1 VQQQEARDD
10 AILSEAFMRT
20 SDIVRLFTLAALWGA
35 SFLGLRVVAPTLGA
49 IVTAEA
55 RVAIAG
61 LALLA
66 WCAIVHVPLR
76 WREHAWPMT
85 VVGLFNSA
93 IPFALFAF
101 AVKTIPG
108 GYAAIL
114 NATSPLFG
122 AVIASLWLRET
133 LGGRRLL
140 GIVFGV
146 AGVACVV
153 KLGPVAM
160 TGDALIA
167 YIACLAA
174 ACCYGFAGNY
184 TKQLGRPVA
193 PTAMATGSQITAAI
207 ALLPLIPFDPVQ
219 AVPTHAVIAITAALG
234 IGSTAIAYLFYF
246 RLIRDVGATRAL
258 TVTFLV
264 PLFAVVWGWA
274 LLDEA
279 VTWRMAG
286 GGALVLIAT
295 WLVVSASNAK
305 TVAAAVASPGA
316 KPVAGLR

>member
-1 VQQQEARDD
+1 
-10 AILSEAFMRT
+10 MRT

-55 RVAIAG
+55 RVGIAG

-85 VVGLFNSA
+85 IVGLFNSA

-122 AVIASLWLRET
+122 AVIASLWLREA

-153 KLGPVAM
+153 KLGPVTM

-167 YIACLAA
+167 YVACLAA

-184 TKQLGRPVA
+184 TKQLARPIA
-193 PTAMATGSQITAAI
+193 PTAMAAGSQITAAI
-207 ALLPLIPFDPVQ
+207 ALLPLIPFDPVR
-219 AVPTHAVIAITAALG
+219 VMPTHSVVLIVAALG
-234 IGSTAIAYLFYF
+234 IGSTAIAYLLYF
-246 RLIRDVGATRAL
+246 LLIRDGGATRAL

-264 PLFAVVWGWA
+264 PLFAVAWGWA
-274 LLDEA
+274 LLHEV

-295 WLVVSASNAK
+295 WLVVSASKTK
-305 TVAAAVASPGA
+305 TVVVATPAQCGVPA
-316 KPVAGLR
+316 TRRA

>member
-1 VQQQEARDD
+1 
-10 AILSEAFMRT
+10 MR
-20 SDIVRLFTLAALWGA
+20 SADFVRLFVLAALWGA
-35 SFLGLRVVAPTLGA
+35 SFLGLRIVAPTLGA

-61 LALLA
+61 VALLV
-66 WCAIVHVPLR
+66 WCAILRVPLG
-76 WREHAWPMT
+76 WRRNMRPLI
-85 VVGLFNSA
+85 VVGIFNSA

-122 AVIASLWLRET
+122 AVIASLWLREE
-133 LGGRRLL
+133 LGARRLL
-140 GIVFGV
+140 GIAFGV

-153 KLGPVAM
+153 KLGPVAL
-160 TGDALIA
+160 TGDALVA
-167 YIACLAA
+167 YAACLAA

-184 TKQLGRPVA
+184 TKQLANRRSGSIA
-193 PTAMATGSQITAAI
+193 PNAMAAGSQITAAI
-207 ALLPLIPFDPVQ
+207 ALLPMIPFDPMQ
-219 AVPTHAVIAITAALG
+219 AMPTHSIVLIVAALG
-234 IGSTAIAYLFYF
+234 IGSTAIAYLLYF

-264 PLFAVVWGWA
+264 PLFAVAWGWA

-279 VTWRMAG
+279 ITWRMAG

-295 WLVVSASNAK
+295 WLVVSASKAAIVPASR
-305 TVAAAVASPGA
+305 VAAAM
-316 KPVAGLR
+316 R

>member
-1 VQQQEARDD
+1 
-10 AILSEAFMRT
+10 MRP
-20 SDIVRLFTLAALWGA
+20 SDTLRLFVLAALWGG
-35 SFLGLRVVAPTLGA
+35 SFLGLRIVAPVLGA

-55 RVAIAG
+55 RVAVAG
-61 LALLA
+61 VALLA
-66 WCAIVHVPLR
+66 WCAIVRVPLR
-76 WREHAWPMT
+76 WREHAGPMA
-85 VVGLFNSA
+85 VVGVFNSA

-101 AVKTIPG
+101 AVRTIPG

-122 AVIASLWLRET
+122 AVIASLWLREA
-133 LGGRRLL
+133 LGVRRLL

-153 KLGPVAM
+153 KLGPVAA
-160 TGDALIA
+160 TGDALVA
-167 YIACLAA
+167 YAACLAA

-184 TKQLGRPVA
+184 TKQLARPIPPA
-193 PTAMATGSQITAAI
+193 AMATGSQITAAI

-219 AVPTHAVIAITAALG
+219 AVPTHTVVAVAAALG
-234 IGSTAIAYLFYF
+234 IGSTAIAYLLYF

-264 PLFAVVWGWA
+264 PLFAVGWGWA
-274 LLDEA
+274 LLDEV

-295 WLVVSASNAK
+295 WLVVTAPKAASAASSR
-305 TVAAAVASPGA
+305 AAAP
-316 KPVAGLR
+316 GLR

>member
-1 VQQQEARDD
+1 
-10 AILSEAFMRT
+10 MRA
-20 SDIVRLFTLAALWGA
+20 SDMVRLLILAALWGA
-35 SFLGLRVVAPTLGA
+35 SFLGLRIVAPTLGA

-61 LALLA
+61 LALIA
-66 WCAIVHVPLR
+66 WCAIVRVPLG
-76 WREHAWPMT
+76 WRQNAWRLI
-85 VVGLFNSA
+85 VVGIFNSA

-101 AVKTIPG
+101 AVKTLPA

-122 AVIASLWLRET
+122 AMIASLWLREA

-146 AGVACVV
+146 AGVACLV
-153 KLGPVAM
+153 KLGPVAL
-160 TGDALIA
+160 TGEVLIA
-167 YIACLAA
+167 CAACLAA

-184 TKQLGRPVA
+184 TKQLARPIA

-207 ALLPLIPFDPVQ
+207 ALLPLIPFDPVRV
-219 AVPTHAVIAITAALG
+219 VPTHAIVIIVAALG
-234 IGSTAIAYLFYF
+234 IGSTAIAYLLYF
-246 RLIRDVGATRAL
+246 RLIRNVGATRAL

-264 PLFAVVWGWA
+264 PLFAVAWGWA
-274 LLDEA
+274 LLDEV

-295 WLVVSASNAK
+295 WLVVSGLNAK
-305 TVAAAVASPGA
+305 TVAAPRVVVPAAPRA
-316 KPVAGLR
+316 

>member
-1 VQQQEARDD
+1 
-10 AILSEAFMRT
+10 MRI
-20 SDIVRLFTLAALWGA
+20 SDIVRLFILAALWGA
-35 SFLGLRVVAPTLGA
+35 SFLGLRMVAPSLGA

-61 LALLA
+61 IALLA
-66 WCAIVHVPLR
+66 WCAIVRVPLG
-76 WREHAWPMT
+76 WRQNAWPLI
-85 VVGLFNSA
+85 VVGIFNSA

-101 AVKTIPG
+101 AVRTIPG

-122 AVIASLWLRET
+122 AVIASVWLREA
-133 LGGRRLL
+133 LGARRLL

-160 TGDALIA
+160 TGDALVA
-167 YIACLAA
+167 YIACLGA

-184 TKQLGRPVA
+184 TKRIAKQLAHPIA

-219 AVPTHAVIAITAALG
+219 AVPTHSMLLIVAALG
-234 IGSTAIAYLFYF
+234 IGSTAIAYLLYF

-264 PLFAVVWGWA
+264 PLFAVAWGWA
-274 LLDEA
+274 LFDEV

-295 WLVVSASNAK
+295 WLVVSASK
-305 TVAAAVASPGA
+305 PKRVAVPRGVPAM
-316 KPVAGLR
+316 R

>member
-1 VQQQEARDD
+1 
-10 AILSEAFMRT
+10 MRP
-20 SDIVRLFTLAALWGA
+20 SDTVRLLVLAALWGA

-61 LALLA
+61 VALLA
-66 WCAIVHVPLR
+66 WCAIVRVPLV
-76 WREHAWPMT
+76 WRQNAWPLI

-122 AVIASLWLRET
+122 AVIASLWLREE

-140 GIVFGV
+140 GIVFGI

-153 KLGPVAM
+153 KLGPVVM

-167 YIACLAA
+167 YIACLGA

-184 TKQLGRPVA
+184 VKQLASQLARPIA

-219 AVPTHAVIAITAALG
+219 VMPTHSIVLIVAALG
-234 IGSTAIAYLFYF
+234 IGSTAIAYLLYF

-264 PLFAVVWGWA
+264 PLFAVAWGWA
-274 LLDEA
+274 LLDEV
-279 VTWRMAG
+279 VTWRMVG

-295 WLVVSASNAK
+295 WLVVSASKAQP
-305 TVAAAVASPGA
+305 AAASFGVSAA
-316 KPVAGLR
+316 R